1 MEAWAKAGPLSLP
14 SVAGAKLLRDLTSDF
29 QDVSVLRFTSH
40 IPFFGLLYCDM
51 ERRLAAILAADVV
64 GYSRLMGANESGTL
78 AALDSLRTDF
88 INPKISQHQGRI
100 VKLTGDGMLV
110 EFPSVVNAVAC
121 ATELQRSLRHR
132 NADASQDHRIE
143 FRIGVNVGDVIAQGE
158 DIFGD
163 GVNVAARLESVA
175 PVGGIAVSQSVRD
188 HIGKR
193 LDLVFEDLGERQLKN
208 IERPIRV
215 YSISLDQPS
224 PNEAANAVPAP
235 HGPRPSIAVL
245 PFVNMSGDPEQE
257 YFSDGITE
265 DIITDLSKVSGL
277 FVVARNTAFTYKGKH
292 VDVQEAAK
300 RLGVNFIL
308 EGSVRKAGARVR
320 VTGQLINGKDSG
332 HIWADRY
339 DRDLTDIFA
348 IQDEIT
354 HAIVE
359 QLKVKLLPQEK
370 KSIAQAPTDNIEAY
384 TFYLRGRQFMQRH
397 SKSNYQLARRMFANA
412 VELDPLYAR
421 AYAGIADCDSF
432 LFLHYHLEAGI
443 DTILATA
450 GKALTLDD
458 QLAEAHASR
467 GLALSLG
474 QRYEE
479 ATAEFER
486 AIALDP
492 NSFEAHYFY
501 GRACVTQGRLDR
513 AATLFERAAEN
524 KPDDYQS
531 LCLLIAVYR
540 SLGRLGD
547 SETAARRGIER
558 AKNELTLHPENA
570 RAAYLGAN
578 ALVTLGDKDRARE
591 WASRALAIDPDDV
604 LTQYNVVCV
613 YSLLGDIER
622 AFDLLD
628 RLLPNAGHELKH
640 GWIKHD
646 SDLDPL
652 RNHPRYQK
660 ILELVGK

>member
-1 MEAWAKAGPLSLP
+1 
-14 SVAGAKLLRDLTSDF
+14 
-29 QDVSVLRFTSH
+29 
-40 IPFFGLLYCDM
+40 M
-51 ERRLAAILAADVV
+51 ERRLTAILAADVV
-64 GYSRLMGANESGTL
+64 GYSRLMTIDEAGTL
-78 AALDSLRTDF
+78 AALTSLQKNLV
-88 INPKISQHQGRI
+88 NPKISEHNGRI
-100 VKLTGDGMLV
+100 VKLTGDGMLI
-110 EFPSVVNAVAC
+110 EFPSVVSAVAC
-121 ATELQRSLRHR
+121 AVDIQSAMRTR
-132 NADASQDHRIE
+132 NATEPAASIE
-143 FRIGVNVGDVIAQGE
+143 FRIGVNLGDIIVEDG

-163 GVNVAARLESVA
+163 GVNVAARLESIA
-175 PVGGIAVSQSVRD
+175 PIGGITVSQSVCD
-188 HIGKR
+188 HVGNR
-193 LDLVFEDLGERQLKN
+193 LGLTFEDMGERRLKN

-215 YSISLDQPS
+215 YSISIDTLSQS
-224 PNEAANAVPAP
+224 PDHASTPAEEK
-235 HGPRPSIAVL
+235 PSIAVL
-245 PFVNMSGDPEQE
+245 PFNNMSGDPEQE

-265 DIITDLSKVSGL
+265 DIITDLSKVSAL
-277 FVVARNTAFTYKGKH
+277 FVVARNTAFTYKGKP
-292 VDVQEAAK
+292 VKVREVAQE
-300 RLGVNFIL
+300 LGVSFIL
-308 EGSVRKAGARVR
+308 EGSVRKAGSRVR
-320 VTGQLINGKDSG
+320 VNGQLIDGRNGG
-332 HIWADRY
+332 HVWADRY

-370 KSIAQAPTDNIEAY
+370 KSIAQAPTANIEAY

-450 GKALTLDD
+450 AKALGLDD

-501 GRACVTQGRLDR
+501 ARACVTQGKLER
-513 AATLFERAAEN
+513 AATLFERASEN

-540 SLGRLGD
+540 SLGRPKD
-547 SETAARRGIER
+547 SESAAHRGIER
-558 AKNELTLHPENA
+558 AKNELAVHPENA
-570 RAAYLGAN
+570 RSAYLGAS
-578 ALVTLGDKDRARE
+578 ALVTVGDKDRARE
-591 WASRALAIDPDDV
+591 WASRALSIDPDDV
-604 LTQYNVVCV
+604 LTQYNVACV
-613 YSLLGDIER
+613 YSLLGDIDR
-622 AFDLLD
+622 ALDLLE
-628 RLLPNAGHELKH
+628 RMIPHAGHELKH

-660 ILELVGK
+660 ILELIG